1 MLVVL
6 VQNLDREVVSVG
18 GNHLFLKRGVNPS
31 SILKRLS
38 NKTCLTSPHQEYQ
51 FWNDESVR
59 VWDMNDLNKRGF
71 QGLTIPV
78 K

>member
-1 MLVVL
+1 MLL
-6 VQNLDREVVSVG
+6 YLYALDVHSQHFVSM
-18 GNHLFLKRGVNPS
+18 LLS
-31 SILKRLS
+31 TLLSILKRLS
-38 NKTCLTSPHQEYQ
+38 NKTCLTNPHQEYQ

-59 VWDMNDLNKRGF
+59 VWDMNDLNKSGF

>member
-18 GNHLFLKRGVNPS
+18 GNHLFPS

-59 VWDMNDLNKRGF
+59 VWDMNDLNKK
-71 QGLTIPV
+71 GLSRTYYSS
-78 K
+78 